1 MHYNV
6 LIKLLGRRLCVHTLA
21 ITAIAGVTT
30 QAWALPGTSNLAPAG
45 TATGT
50 ATDFGA
56 SVEDGIDGNRDG
68 NFGNGSVY
76 YSVSGGGPANPLFYE
91 VDLGINAY
99 VERVQILRRSDA
111 AQGVFANITL
121 TIYED
126 DGTGNP
132 GAIVFQEYYLPGF
145 QVGTFA
151 TTDPGAQ
158 AAFGRH
164 VRVDVDSP
172 YWLTFAEFEVIG
184 SMNPLKFTENNNI
197 AAGKPVTTSSPP
209 GYGALIGSAN
219 DGDINADF
227 NAQNRPVYHSTN
239 SGVGEYWQVDL
250 GQEFKLD
257 YLELF
262 ARSDDHTTSEY
273 SVSVLNEG
281 LVVVGSAVVNNP
293 AFNTPTPGFDH
304 TIDVSGL
311 VGRYLRVETTQAQ
324 FLAFTELRAF
334 AVPEPAGLLLL
345 TIAALG
351 WTGRRDTPR
360 G

>member
-1 MHYNV
+1 MNSYN
-6 LIKLLGRRLCVHTLA
+6 LMNLLGKRLRAQTLA
-21 ITAIAGVTT
+21 VLAFVGITTPV
-30 QAWALPGTSNLAPAG
+30 WALPGTTNLAPAG

-56 SVEDGIDGNRDG
+56 SIEAGIDGNRDG

-76 YSVSGGGPANPLFYE
+76 YTVSGGGPANPLFYE
-91 VDLGINAY
+91 VDLGIDAY
-99 VERVQILRRSDA
+99 IERVQILRRSDA
-111 AQGVFANITL
+111 AQGVFGNMTL

-126 DGTGNP
+126 DGAGNP
-132 GAIVFQEYYLPGF
+132 GAIAFQENYLPGF
-145 QVGTFA
+145 QVGTFG

-184 SMNPLKFTENNNI
+184 STNPLKFTENGNI
-197 AAGKPVTTSSPP
+197 AAGKPVTTSSPA
-209 GYGALIGSAN
+209 GYGALMTSGN

-227 NAQNRPVYHSTN
+227 NAPNRPVYHSTDF
-239 SGVGEYWQVDL
+239 GVGEYWQVDL

-273 SVSVLNEG
+273 RVSVLDEN
-281 LVVVGSAVVNNP
+281 LAVVGSTIVDNP
-293 AFNTPTPGFDH
+293 AFNTPTPGYDH

-311 VGRYLRVETTQAQ
+311 VGRYIRVETTQAQ
-324 FLAFTELRAF
+324 YLAFTELRAF
-334 AVPEPAGLLLL
+334 AVPEPMGLLLL
-345 TIAALG
+345 TLGALG
-351 WTGRRDTPR
+351 WVSRRDAPR